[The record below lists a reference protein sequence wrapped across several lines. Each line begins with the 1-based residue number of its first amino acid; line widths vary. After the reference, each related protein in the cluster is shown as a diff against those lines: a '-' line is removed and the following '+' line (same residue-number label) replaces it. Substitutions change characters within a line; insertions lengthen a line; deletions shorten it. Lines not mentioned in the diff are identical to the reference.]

1 MYTETSSLRT
11 LKIGAQKPQQN
22 CTFMNAASGMC
33 EVGDRTWEYTVPGRK
48 GHLLCL
54 PPVHTESSGLRTL
67 KIMPRNLNKIERS
80 WIRLQVCVRWA
91 CEYSIPGRKGHLLC
105 LPPVHTALAVKQ
117 VFNLRNSAH
126 RHPSLGA
133 KLSGFW
139 PRAPPALSVL
149 TSSIGSLIG
158 DALVISCVLVVRPTG
173 RVCVVQGWGVLQG
186 RPLPVVPTLL
196 IFSPVSLN
204 VSIHRERYNLVFHEY
219 SCRNNS

>member
-1 MYTETSSLRT
+1 MP
-11 LKIGAQKPQQN
+11 QKPQQN
-22 CTFMNAASGMC
+22 WRNCTFMNSASGMW
-33 EVGDRTWEYTVPGRK
+33 EVGDRTCEYTV
-48 GHLLCL
+48 
-54 PPVHTESSGLRTL
+54 
-67 KIMPRNLNKIERS
+67 
-80 WIRLQVCVRWA
+80 
-91 CEYSIPGRKGHLLC
+91 PGRKGHLLC

-117 VFNLRNSAH
+117 VFILRNSAH

-149 TSSIGSLIG
+149 TSSMGSLIG
-158 DALVISCVLVVRPTG
+158 DSWVISCVLVVRPTG

-204 VSIHRERYNLVFHEY
+204 VSIHRERYDWSPIVSLLTFTKL
-219 SCRNNS
+219 R